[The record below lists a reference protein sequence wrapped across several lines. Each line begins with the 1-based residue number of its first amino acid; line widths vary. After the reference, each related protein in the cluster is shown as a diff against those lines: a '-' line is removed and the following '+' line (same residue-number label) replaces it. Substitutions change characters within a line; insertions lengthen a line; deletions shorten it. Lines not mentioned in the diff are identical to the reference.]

1 MNFSFIILPLF
12 HSFFWILFTRP
23 FFSSLLDDFLI
34 GVILCAGNLSQ
45 VLSRPCTSLCFPPS
59 RLPDATVTSTSW
71 HLTWGLMRSSL
82 AMAVSLHPLKC
93 IYPNL
98 RWSQEAPLSPRGTKG
113 NMKTDII
120 THTFSLLST
129 WCHVVCSSP
138 WKQTVPHCS
147 PLIHSLVLPFISS
160 LALSLC
166 FKAGHVGQSTLL
178 TVAPSANIYPLL
190 ITISLGAS
198 SLRAYSSVSNSS
210 FAS

>member
-1 MNFSFIILPLF
+1 
-12 HSFFWILFTRP
+12 
-23 FFSSLLDDFLI
+23 
-34 GVILCAGNLSQ
+34 
-45 VLSRPCTSLCFPPS
+45 
-59 RLPDATVTSTSW
+59 
-71 HLTWGLMRSSL
+71 
-82 AMAVSLHPLKC
+82 
-93 IYPNL
+93 
-98 RWSQEAPLSPRGTKG
+98 
-113 NMKTDII
+113 MKTDTI

-166 FKAGHVGQSTLL
+166 FKAGRVGQSTLL

-198 SLRAYSSVSNSS
+198 SLRAYSSVAILLSHPKQKLNC
-210 FAS
+210 FADMIGFICSLNEQYPWRDYVYSLPLRFGRLQVSLFTIRVCDWLIHCRRRKSLKRVGVRFSW